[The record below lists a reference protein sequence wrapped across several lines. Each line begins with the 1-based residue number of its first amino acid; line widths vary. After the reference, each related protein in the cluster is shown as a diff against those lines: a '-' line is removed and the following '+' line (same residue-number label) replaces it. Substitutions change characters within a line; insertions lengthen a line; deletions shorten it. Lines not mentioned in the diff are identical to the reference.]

1 MNTFDSEMLKLLV
14 CPQSKAD
21 LMLHEGKLVSTDK
34 ATRRVY
40 EIVDGIPDM
49 LIDHSRV
56 LDTGEWEQIMQAGG
70 KT

>member
-1 MNTFDSEMLKLLV
+1 MNTFDPEILKLLV
-14 CPQSKAD
+14 CPLTKAN
-21 LMLHEGKLVSTDK
+21 LVLHDGKLVSTDK

-56 LDTGEWEQIMQAGG
+56 LEIAEWEQIIQAS
-70 KT
+70 TR